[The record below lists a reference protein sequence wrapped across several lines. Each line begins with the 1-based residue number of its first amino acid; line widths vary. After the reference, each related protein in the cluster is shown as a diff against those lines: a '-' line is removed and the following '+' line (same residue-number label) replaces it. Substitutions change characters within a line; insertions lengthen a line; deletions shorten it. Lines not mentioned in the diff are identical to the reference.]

1 METLGCSEKFDR
13 NRDQPGRPLNF
24 KILGL
29 KKISSLQGLAGEVLT
44 ICKGQGQQSDRSAP
58 PRGRSLLSN
67 AMAVELGVSKGA
79 KGMVE

>member
-29 KKISSLQGLAGEVLT
+29 KKKSSLQGLAGEVFT
-44 ICKGQGQQSDRSAP
+44 ICGGGHVVPPVPHDRSVA
-58 PRGRSLLSN
+58 
-67 AMAVELGVSKGA
+67 
-79 KGMVE
+79 